1 MGLLDREYYREEEG
15 GPFMAWLRQGLI
27 TKILVT
33 LGALAFIIQI
43 ASQSPRFDDSTS
55 SSFTGALSLVGG
67 KVVQGEFWRLLTYA
81 FVHPVDSLL
90 PLLFNLTVLWAVG
103 RAVEDR
109 MGRGRYITFYLL
121 ATMIGGAA
129 MVAAA
134 KFGLN
139 EASMEKTHFL
149 GAAAPLTGLLV
160 WLLLQSPHERVL
172 FFYALPVPIWVL
184 LAVAVGFDLLPAIAV
199 GFDFWGL
206 IKPDPLGID
215 GRRLTWVGHAAAA
228 VFAVGVHFASRPR
241 RTVRS
246 RGAALRRPQRERPD
260 LRIFRDEPPS
270 SEAVEESP
278 VAAPATTEADELLE
292 AQLDAVLAKVADKG
306 QSSLTPAEH
315 AILRRASEVYRKR
328 RR

>member
-15 GPFMAWLRQGLI
+15 GPFLAWLRQGLI
-27 TKILVT
+27 TKILVA
-33 LGALAFIIQI
+33 LGILAFIIQI
-43 ASQSPRFDDSTS
+43 ASQSQRFGEDSS
-55 SSFTGALSLVGG
+55 GSFTDSLSLIGA

-81 FVHPVDSLL
+81 FVHPIDSLFR
-90 PLLFNLTVLWAVG
+90 LLFHLTVLWVVG

-121 ATMIGGAA
+121 ATLIGGAA
-129 MVAAA
+129 LVAAA

-139 EASMEKTHFL
+139 SATMEKTRFL
-149 GAAAPLTGLLV
+149 GAAAPLTALLV
-160 WLLLQSPHERVL
+160 WLLLQAPHERVL

-184 LAVAVGFDLLPAIAV
+184 LAVAVGFDLLPAI
-199 GFDFWGL
+199 WGL
-206 IKPDPLGID
+206 IKPDPRWID
-215 GRRLTWVGHAAAA
+215 GRRLTLVGHAAAA
-228 VFAVGVHFASRPR
+228 VFAIGVHFASRPR
-241 RTVRS
+241 RYLRPRTP
-246 RGAALRRPQRERPD
+246 ALRRPQRERPD
-260 LRIFRDEPPS
+260 LRISRDEPAA
-270 SEAVEESP
+270 SESAEESP
-278 VAAPATTEADELLE
+278 VTAPATTEADELLE